1 MGEQAESALP
11 LLRQSLQHEEA
22 SIRLSAFEGL
32 MAVETGS
39 EKKLPVMLKALE
51 DRSTPMRHASMKAL
65 ISLKEEAAPAIPVL
79 IQRLS
84 ESEDRELAL
93 GALRVSTLK

>member
-1 MGEQAESALP
+1 
-11 LLRQSLQHEEA
+11 
-22 SIRLSAFEGL
+22 
-32 MAVETGS
+32 
-39 EKKLPVMLKALE
+39 MLKALE

-93 GALRVSTLK
+93 GALRVVPLK

>member
-1 MGEQAESALP
+1 
-11 LLRQSLQHEEA
+11 
-22 SIRLSAFEGL
+22 
-32 MAVETGS
+32 
-39 EKKLPVMLKALE
+39 
-51 DRSTPMRHASMKAL
+51 MRHASMKAL

-93 GALRVSTLK
+93 GALRVKCLSNDLSRALPSGIGS

>member
-1 MGEQAESALP
+1 
-11 LLRQSLQHEEA
+11 
-22 SIRLSAFEGL
+22 
-32 MAVETGS
+32 
-39 EKKLPVMLKALE
+39 MLKALE

-93 GALRVSTLK
+93 GALRVG